1 MLRPKVAGG
10 NPWWLLAGSFSN
22 RSVIPRIDM
31 GWRTPFAKGVP
42 STPFR
47 SSRPSSAGRQRASA
61 GYGPVARLICPRKD
75 AGHQMAVL
83 FILVFCAWRPVIL
96 ATVEPRHLTEVHPL
110 PRALDPA
117 FEFRKFKIFD
127 LTPQARRSSFKNGDD
142 DQGDSTR
149 RRNLKSKAVTQEAS
163 INFERAYRLF
173 GAVTA
178 YDQRQRQG
186 EYFDFYWR
194 AKRRSNITVRFE
206 YKQENLRAF
215 TQAQEL
221 NYHDVRG
228 TLHSAFRVTGD
239 EYLDDGK
246 VLAWRCL
253 LVENG
258 RIVAEKRSFLWERS

>member
-1 MLRPKVAGG
+1 MGAWRQIAALV
-10 NPWWLLAGSFSN
+10 LLF
-22 RSVIPRIDM
+22 
-31 GWRTPFAKGVP
+31 
-42 STPFR
+42 
-47 SSRPSSAGRQRASA
+47 
-61 GYGPVARLICPRKD
+61 
-75 AGHQMAVL
+75 
-83 FILVFCAWRPVIL
+83 FCAWRPISA
-96 ATVEPRHLTEVHPL
+96 ATVEPRHLTEVRPL

-127 LTPQARRSSFKNGDD
+127 LTAQAPRRSSFKGGED
-142 DQGDSTR
+142 DQADPTGR
-149 RRNLKSKAVTQEAS
+149 RKIKSKAVTQEAS
-163 INFERAYRLF
+163 INFERSYRLF

-194 AKRRSNITVRFE
+194 AKRRSDITVRFE

-221 NYHDVRG
+221 AYRDVRG

-239 EYLDDGK
+239 EYHDDGK